1 MSADGET
8 DLVMKGITHGAC
20 DYLLKP
26 VRLEELRNIWQHVI
40 RRRVPVKDLHR
51 EEGSGE
57 WDDSAY
63 TLDSTADTDHSFRKR
78 KERVDDEIQRAEDL
92 NNLKKA
98 RVVWSPE
105 LHKQFVQA
113 VNQLGIE
120 KAVPKRI
127 LDVMNVQGLT
137 RENVASHLQVILHIF
152 SV

>member
-1 MSADGET
+1 MVSLFETAVMSAVGET

-63 TLDSTADTDHSFRKR
+63 PHDSTADTDHSFRKR

-120 KAVPKRI
+120 SNLLSSP
-127 LDVMNVQGLT
+127 
-137 RENVASHLQVILHIF
+137 IF
-152 SV
+152 KHFA